1 MQWRS
6 PPWGGAVIPEFNEK
20 VFHEGEQL
28 NPEVREPVQQPQ
40 GLLHYPAHK
49 RYFRQLCDPF
59 FLPRPH
65 VKGWVGKKIKLVAYK
80 WPPFYWS
87 HVISLF
93 GLSKRSKALSAICA
107 SADITSPQYPA
118 LLLFCQKW
126 SKMWS
131 INAPL
136 PPHHLDLLTP
146 ATCDCE
152 RSNTSCPIPVGNWFD
167 IPIFAR
173 VLRYRAFILVPCYQ
187 RNSADKA
194 RVLISKN
201 EKT

>member
-1 MQWRS
+1 MRGSSLILRSGNLSSSPRDSCTILHTKDIFANCVTHFFSPS
-6 PPWGGAVIPEFNEK
+6 PP
-20 VFHEGEQL
+20 
-28 NPEVREPVQQPQ
+28 
-40 GLLHYPAHK
+40 
-49 RYFRQLCDPF
+49 
-59 FLPRPH
+59 
-65 VKGWVGKKIKLVAYK
+65 VKGWVRKKIKLVAYK
-80 WPPFYWS
+80 GPPFYWS

-93 GLSKRSKALSAICA
+93 GLSQRSKALSAICA

-152 RSNTSCPIPVGNWFD
+152 RSNTSRPIPVGHWFD